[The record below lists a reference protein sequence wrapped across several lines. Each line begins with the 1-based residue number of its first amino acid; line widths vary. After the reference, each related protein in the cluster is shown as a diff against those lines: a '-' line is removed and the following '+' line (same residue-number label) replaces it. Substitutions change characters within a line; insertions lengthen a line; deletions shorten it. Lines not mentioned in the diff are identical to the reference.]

1 MGVVWG
7 ALFIWGGAGRSS
19 CSDSGA
25 GLRGC
30 EGLSHEGVSGRAILG
45 RRSSQC
51 KGPEAGLGL
60 AFTAHSKEASVA
72 QAE

>member
-1 MGVVWG
+1 MGSFVY
-7 ALFIWGGAGRSS
+7 LGRGSRPS
-19 CSDSGA
+19 FSDSVR

-30 EGLSHEGVSGRAILG
+30 EGLSREGVWGKAILS

-60 AFTAHSKEASVA
+60 AFSVLSKEASVA
-72 QAE
+72 WAE